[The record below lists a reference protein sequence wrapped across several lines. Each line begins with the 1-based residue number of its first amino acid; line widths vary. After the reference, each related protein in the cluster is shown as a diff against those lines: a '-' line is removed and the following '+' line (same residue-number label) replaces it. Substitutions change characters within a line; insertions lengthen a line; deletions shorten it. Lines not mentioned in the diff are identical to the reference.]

1 MRYLFVYVFL
11 LGACVSV
18 SLSADLSY
26 RRGHCDISIFSVI
39 QEMLRKEVKVLLNPR
54 LRNLGSQRIH
64 YDLYTPYNPNQRQIL
79 RTGDIRAL
87 RNSNFNPNWPVRFSI
102 HGWAGKSTSCS
113 NAAIKDA
120 YFSRGKFNVI
130 LVDWSDIAL
139 DISYPRISQQFSEI
153 AAQIAKFIRFL
164 QKETNVE
171 MNNIY
176 LIGHSAGSHISGLTG
191 KLLKPQKLG
200 AIIALDPA
208 GLAQLGLSADFRLAP
223 NDATYVESIHTDTS
237 HLGNPSVQLSQASF
251 FPNWGQ
257 GQPHCPNATA
267 AEFDF
272 ACDHFAALYYF
283 AESIRKPNLF
293 GAIECLNASSLN
305 QYYNCTCSSGTDE
318 CHAEV
323 YMSGEPA
330 VPKTGF
336 FYLSTK
342 RNLPYGLE
350 NVVRIRKVQPPNFLE
365 SSYISPQLLGG
376 LYQSTRRLL

>member
-1 MRYLFVYVFL
+1 MT
-11 LGACVSV
+11 
-18 SLSADLSY
+18 
-26 RRGHCDISIFSVI
+26 
-39 QEMLRKEVKVLLNPR
+39 K
-54 LRNLGSQRIH
+54 
-64 YDLYTPYNPNQRQIL
+64 
-79 RTGDIRAL
+79 
-87 RNSNFNPNWPVRFSI
+87 
-102 HGWAGKSTSCS
+102 
-113 NAAIKDA
+113 
-120 YFSRGKFNVI
+120 GKFNVI

-223 NDATYVESIHTDTS
+223 DDALYVESIHTDTS
-237 HLGNPSVQLSQASF
+237 HLGNPSTELSHAMF

-283 AESIRKPNLF
+283 VESVRKSNMF
-293 GAIECLNASSLN
+293 GAIKCLNKLDLKHN
-305 QYYNCTCSSGTDE
+305 NCTCSSSTKE
-318 CHAEV
+318 CNAV
-323 YMSGEPA
+323 AYMGGEP
-330 VPKTGF
+330 VMPKTGIY
-336 FYLSTK
+336 YLSTK
-342 RNLPYGLE
+342 RYSPYGLG
-350 NVVRIRKVQPPNFLE
+350 NIVRIQKVKAPNFLE
-365 SSYISPQLLGG
+365 STYLPPQLLGG
-376 LYQSTRRLL
+376 GLYQGTNRRLL